1 MKNYVTLVYLP
12 DDEENANY
20 VAEVLDQKHVEVH
33 LFEKTEGKNK
43 EILNDIKNSAGLIIL
58 HISEAFDYR
67 DYLYEIVKANNRC
80 QIVACYSSKETYQNK
95 YPINEIELVEGYPIE
110 ALANDVCSI
119 IVGGY
124 MKVKVNAFNRKKY
137 RKIAFQ
143 LFQNEEYVWS
153 LCLLLKVFKIHDT
166 EVKERI
172 ADAYQTIMDCD
183 KAINYYSICLPISEQ
198 NNKGEVKIFGS
209 TDEDSQGLICNNL
222 GYLYTQT
229 KNLEFAERYL
239 KQAIALRNPDALYNL
254 GYLYESS
261 WAYDSKMRKTKEG
274 YDIYCKVLSERY
286 TSEAS
291 KERARE
297 KLKLAADRL
306 LKRKNYAAAL
316 QYYKA
321 IGDGPRAAECIRN
334 IKRIRQLYEERKS
347 RQSGT
352 TIKKPTTSTV
362 TKPVAKPA
370 AAPAQAPAADA
381 ETKSE

>member
-43 EILNDIKNSAGLIIL
+43 EILSDIKNSAGLIIL

-67 DYLYEIVKANNRC
+67 DYLHEIVKANNRC
-80 QIVACYSSKETYQNK
+80 QIIACYSAKETYQNK

-153 LCLLLKVFKIHDT
+153 LCLLLKVFRIHDT

-286 TSEAS
+286 TSDAS

-297 KLKLAADRL
+297 KLKIAADRL

-347 RQSGT
+347 RQGGT
-352 TIKKPTTSTV
+352 TIKKPTATAQA
-362 TKPVAKPA
+362 KPVAKPA
-370 AAPAQAPAADA
+370 APDT
-381 ETKSE
+381 TKSAE

>member
-33 LFEKTEGKNK
+33 LFEKTEGKNN

-67 DYLYEIVKANNRC
+67 DYLHEIVKANNRC
-80 QIVACYSSKETYQNK
+80 QIIACYSAKETYQNK

-153 LCLLLKVFKIHDT
+153 LCLLLKVFRIHDT

-239 KQAIALRNPDALYNL
+239 KKAIALRNPDALYNL

-261 WAYDSKMRKTKEG
+261 WAYDSKMRRTKEG

-286 TSEAS
+286 TSDAS

-334 IKRIRQLYEERKS
+334 IKRIRQLYEERKN
-347 RQSGT
+347 RQAGT
-352 TIKKPTTSTV
+352 TIKKPTTQAA
-362 TKPVAKPA
+362 KPVAKPA
-370 AAPAQAPAADA
+370 AAPAK
-381 ETKSE
+381 ETTEE

>member
-43 EILNDIKNSAGLIIL
+43 EVLNDIKNSAGLIIL

-153 LCLLLKVFKIHDT
+153 LCLLLK
-166 EVKERI
+166 
-172 ADAYQTIMDCD
+172 
-183 KAINYYSICLPISEQ
+183 
-198 NNKGEVKIFGS
+198 
-209 TDEDSQGLICNNL
+209 
-222 GYLYTQT
+222 
-229 KNLEFAERYL
+229 
-239 KQAIALRNPDALYNL
+239 
-254 GYLYESS
+254 
-261 WAYDSKMRKTKEG
+261 
-274 YDIYCKVLSERY
+274 
-286 TSEAS
+286 
-291 KERARE
+291 
-297 KLKLAADRL
+297 
-306 LKRKNYAAAL
+306 
-316 QYYKA
+316 
-321 IGDGPRAAECIRN
+321 
-334 IKRIRQLYEERKS
+334 
-347 RQSGT
+347 
-352 TIKKPTTSTV
+352 
-362 TKPVAKPA
+362 
-370 AAPAQAPAADA
+370 
-381 ETKSE
+381 